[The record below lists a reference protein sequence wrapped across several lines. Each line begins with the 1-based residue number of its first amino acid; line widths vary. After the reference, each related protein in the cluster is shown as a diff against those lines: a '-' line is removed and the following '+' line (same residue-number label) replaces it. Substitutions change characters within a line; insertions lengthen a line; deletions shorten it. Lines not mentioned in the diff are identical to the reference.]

1 MGFPEEVTFEQ
12 RAEQNDQVNT
22 RRNRVSKDP
31 ETWVPGPADRSM
43 QWKKI
48 ERRLD

>member
-1 MGFPEEVTFEQ
+1 MGFSEEVTFEQ

-22 RRNRVSKDP
+22 RRNKGKDP
-31 ETWVPGPADRSM
+31 ETWVPGPADRFM